1 MGPSQRKRKCATLS
15 QNMRGNLTRRPLS
28 CPKKVVAHLNVSRE
42 PKPMTDLDLKE
53 SVCPHEEPVVYFDA
67 YCDMI
72 NYTKAVPTATAN
84 IAYFEPSLQKWA
96 MVDNEG

>member
-1 MGPSQRKRKCATLS
+1 M
-15 QNMRGNLTRRPLS
+15 
-28 CPKKVVAHLNVSRE
+28 
-42 PKPMTDLDLKE
+42 MTDLDLKE
-53 SVCPHEEPVVYFDA
+53 SVCPHKKPVVYFDD

-72 NYTKAVPTATAN
+72 KYTKAIPIATTN

>member
-1 MGPSQRKRKCATLS
+1 
-15 QNMRGNLTRRPLS
+15 
-28 CPKKVVAHLNVSRE
+28 
-42 PKPMTDLDLKE
+42 MTNLDLKE

>member
-1 MGPSQRKRKCATLS
+1 MI
-15 QNMRGNLTRRPLS
+15 
-28 CPKKVVAHLNVSRE
+28 
-42 PKPMTDLDLKE
+42 DLDLKE
-53 SVCPHEEPVVYFDA
+53 SVCPHKELIVYFDA

-72 NYTKAVPTATAN
+72 NYTKVVPTATAN

>member
-1 MGPSQRKRKCATLS
+1 MGSSQRKRKCPTLS
-15 QNMRGNLTRRPLS
+15 PNTRGNLTKPPSS
-28 CPKKVVAHLNVSRE
+28 CPKRVVAHLNVSRE
-42 PKPMTDLDLKE
+42 PKPMTNLDLKE

-96 MVDNEG
+96 MVDNEK